1 MKKAITHLKFDRAN
15 ARKRGKLD
23 EVSVEYLRVGQRYI
37 DWLIDHEQR
46 EPNKYAPLPEAE
58 IPTTL
63 SDRWQR
69 CVWMHACGIVQSW
82 YSNGR
87 TNRPVLHNICIQANA
102 NVVKIEQPEKAG
114 SFDLW
119 LRISTL
125 DKGKPVLIPL
135 ILYGRAKETLT
146 QFPKLCSS
154 VTLNCRDGE
163 WYATLVVEK
172 RGPKAKTKEVIGHD
186 IGLVN
191 IISNSTGKQYGQ
203 ISPQLRQ
210 RVEHA
215 GARYRRKQ
223 KLNACLKRKGLP
235 TVNLSDQRTEAF
247 ARNEIGRALNQML
260 NEFPEGAAAALEK
273 LSVKDMKFKSRQMN
287 RVLRA
292 GQLGYIRDRLKFKL
306 DERGI
311 RYRSV
316 QPAYSSQE
324 CSQCGFTFSMNRR
337 TQADFECL
345 WCGFRTHADLNS
357 SVVIAERF
365 DDDALNALPF
375 REVQMELALRFLRQ
389 LPGAGR
395 ASAGLELQSH
405 EVTIW
410 LPRGKVVVPVGQ
422 SPPTVNQPS

>member
-15 ARKRGKLD
+15 DRKRHKLD
-23 EVSVEYLRVGQRYI
+23 ELSVEYLRVVQRYI
-37 DWLIDHEQR
+37 NWLIDHQQR
-46 EPNKYAPLPEAE
+46 EPKRYAPIPEAE
-58 IPTTL
+58 IPTAL

-69 CVWMHACGIVQSW
+69 CGWQQACGIVQSW
-82 YSNGR
+82 YSNER
-87 TNRPVLHNICIQANA
+87 TNRPVLHNLCIQANA
-102 NVVKIEQPEKAG
+102 NVVKIEPPEKAS

-135 ILYGRAKETLT
+135 TLYGRAQETLT

-191 IISNSTGKQYGQ
+191 ILSNSTGQRYGQ

-210 RVEHA
+210 RVEHSQ
-215 GARYRRKQ
+215 ARYRRKQ

-260 NEFPEGAAAALEK
+260 NEFPERAAAALEK

-324 CSQCGFTFSMNRR
+324 CSQCGFTFSLNRR

-345 WCGFRTHADLNS
+345 WCGFRTHADHNA

-365 DDDALNALPF
+365 DDEALNALPF

-389 LPGAGR
+389 LLGAGR
-395 ASAGLELQSH
+395 ASAGLELQS

-422 SPPTVNQPS
+422 PPPTVNQPS

>member
-15 ARKRGKLD
+15 ARKRRKLD
-23 EVSVEYLRVGQRYI
+23 ELSVEYLWVAQCYV
-37 DWLIDHEQR
+37 DWLIDHDQR
-46 EPNKYAPLPEAE
+46 EPHKYAPIPEKE
-58 IPTTL
+58 IPTRL

-69 CVWMHACGIVQSW
+69 CGWMHACGIVQSW

-87 TNRPVLHNICIQANA
+87 TNRPILRSLCIQANP
-102 NVVKIEQPEKAG
+102 NVVKIEQPQKAS

-125 DKGKPVLIPL
+125 DKGQPILIPL
-135 ILYGRAKETLT
+135 TLYGRAKETLA

-163 WYATLVVEK
+163 WYATLFVEK
-172 RGPKAKTKEVIGHD
+172 RGPKPKPKEVIGHD

-191 IISNSTGKQYGQ
+191 IVSNSTGKQYGQ
-203 ISPQLRQ
+203 ISPELRQ
-210 RVEHA
+210 RVERSQA
-215 GARYRRKQ
+215 KYRRKQ
-223 KLNACLKRKGLP
+223 KLNACLKRKGKP
-235 TVNLSDQRTEAF
+235 TVSLTDQRTEGF

-260 NEFPEGAAAALEK
+260 NEFPEGAAAAIEK
-273 LSVKDMKFKSRQMN
+273 LTVKDMKFKSRQMN

-292 GQLGYIRDRLKFKL
+292 GQLGYVRDRLKFKL
-306 DERGI
+306 DERSI

-324 CSQCGFTFSMNRR
+324 CSQCGFTFSINRR

-345 WCGFRTHADLNS
+345 WCGFRTNADLNS
-357 SVVIAERF
+357 STNIAERF
-365 DDDALNALPF
+365 DDKVLNTLPF
-375 REVQMELALRFLRQ
+375 REVQMELALRFMRQ
-389 LPGAGR
+389 LSGAGR
-395 ASAGLELQSH
+395 ASARLELQS

-422 SPPTVNQPS
+422 PPPTVNQPG

>member
-1 MKKAITHLKFDRAN
+1 M
-15 ARKRGKLD
+15 
-23 EVSVEYLRVGQRYI
+23 
-37 DWLIDHEQR
+37 
-46 EPNKYAPLPEAE
+46 
-58 IPTTL
+58 
-63 SDRWQR
+63 
-69 CVWMHACGIVQSW
+69 
-82 YSNGR
+82 
-87 TNRPVLHNICIQANA
+87 
-102 NVVKIEQPEKAG
+102 VKIEQPEQAS

-135 ILYGRAKETLT
+135 TLYGRAKETLT

-191 IISNSTGKQYGQ
+191 IISTSTGKQYGQ
-203 ISPQLRQ
+203 LSPQLRQ
-210 RVEHA
+210 RVEHSQ
-215 GARYRRKQ
+215 ARYRRKQ

-324 CSQCGFTFSMNRR
+324 CSQCGFTFSR
-337 TQADFECL
+337 AI
-345 WCGFRTHADLNS
+345 G
-357 SVVIAERF
+357 
-365 DDDALNALPF
+365 P
-375 REVQMELALRFLRQ
+375 LR
-389 LPGAGR
+389 
-395 ASAGLELQSH
+395 
-405 EVTIW
+405 
-410 LPRGKVVVPVGQ
+410 
-422 SPPTVNQPS
+422 

>member
-15 ARKRGKLD
+15 ARKRHKLN
-23 EVSVEYLRVGQRYI
+23 ELSVEYLRVVQRYV
-37 DWLIDHEQR
+37 DWLIDHQQR
-46 EPNKYAPLPEAE
+46 EPNRYAPLPEEE
-58 IPTTL
+58 IPTAL

-69 CVWMHACGIVQSW
+69 CGWQQACGIVQSW
-82 YSNGR
+82 YSNER

-102 NVVKIEQPEKAG
+102 NVVKIEQPEKAS
-114 SFDLW
+114 SFDVW

-135 ILYGRAKETLT
+135 TLYGRAKETLT

-154 VTLNCRDGE
+154 VTLNCHDGE

-172 RGPKAKTKEVIGHD
+172 RGPKAKTKEVIGND

-210 RVEHA
+210 RVEHSQ
-215 GARYRRKQ
+215 ARYRRKQ
-223 KLNACLKRKGLP
+223 KLNACLKCKGLP

-260 NEFPEGAAAALEK
+260 KEFPQGAAAAIEK
-273 LSVKDMKFKSRQMN
+273 LNVRDMKFKSRQMN

-292 GQLGYIRDRLKFKL
+292 GQLGYVRDRLKFKL

-324 CSQCGFTFSMNRR
+324 CSQCGFTFLMNRR

-345 WCGFRTHADLNS
+345 WCGFRTHADHNS

-365 DDDALNALPF
+365 DDDVLNGLPF
-375 REVQMELALRFLRQ
+375 REVQLELALRFLRQ

-395 ASAGLELQSH
+395 ASAGLELQS

-422 SPPTVNQPS
+422 PPPTVNQPS

>member
-1 MKKAITHLKFDRAN
+1 VKKAITHLKFDRAN
-15 ARKRGKLD
+15 ARKRHKLD
-23 EVSVEYLRVGQRYI
+23 ELSVEYLRVVQRYI

-46 EPNKYAPLPEAE
+46 EPNKYAPIPEEE
-58 IPTTL
+58 IPTRL

-69 CVWMHACGIVQSW
+69 CGWMHACGIVQSW

-87 TNRPVLHNICIQANA
+87 TKRPVLHSICIQANT
-102 NVVKIEQPEKAG
+102 NVVRIEQPENAS

-125 DKGKPVLIPL
+125 DKGQPVLIPL
-135 ILYGRAKETLT
+135 TLYGRAKETLT

-172 RGPKAKTKEVIGHD
+172 RGPKAKTKEIIGHD

-203 ISPQLRQ
+203 ISPDLRQ
-210 RVEHA
+210 RVERSR
-215 GARYRRKQ
+215 ARYRRKQ

-235 TVNLSDQRTEAF
+235 TVSLADQRTEAF

-260 NEFPEGAAAALEK
+260 DEFPQGAAAALEK
-273 LSVKDMKFKSRQMN
+273 LSVKDMKFKSKQMN

-324 CSQCGFTFSMNRR
+324 CSQCGFTFSR
-337 TQADFECL
+337 AI
-345 WCGFRTHADLNS
+345 G
-357 SVVIAERF
+357 
-365 DDDALNALPF
+365 P
-375 REVQMELALRFLRQ
+375 LR
-389 LPGAGR
+389 
-395 ASAGLELQSH
+395 
-405 EVTIW
+405 
-410 LPRGKVVVPVGQ
+410 
-422 SPPTVNQPS
+422 

>member
-15 ARKRGKLD
+15 ARKRHKLD
-23 EVSVEYLRVGQRYI
+23 EVSVEYLRVVQGYI

-46 EPNKYAPLPEAE
+46 QPNKYAPIPEE
-58 IPTTL
+58 GIPTRL

-69 CVWMHACGIVQSW
+69 CGWQQACGIVQSW

-87 TNRPVLHNICIQANA
+87 SKRPVLHNICIQANT
-102 NVVKIEQPEKAG
+102 NVVKIEQPEQAS

-125 DKGKPVLIPL
+125 DKGQPILIPL
-135 ILYGRAKETLT
+135 TLYGRAKETLI
-146 QFPKLCSS
+146 QFPKLCRS

-191 IISNSTGKQYGQ
+191 IISNSTGQRYGQ

-210 RVEHA
+210 RVEHS

-260 NEFPEGAAAALEK
+260 DEFPERAAAAIERLNI
-273 LSVKDMKFKSRQMN
+273 KDMKFKSRQMN

-292 GQLGYIRDRLKFKL
+292 GQLGYVRDRLKFKL

-324 CSQCGFTFSMNRR
+324 CSQCGFAFSMNRR

-345 WCGFRTHADLNS
+345 WCGFRTHADHNS

-365 DDDALNALPF
+365 DDDDLNGLPF
-375 REVQMELALRFLRQ
+375 REVQLELALRFLRQ

-395 ASAGLELQSH
+395 ASAGLELQS

-422 SPPTVNQPS
+422 PPPTVNQPG

>member
-23 EVSVEYLRVGQRYI
+23 EVSVEYLRVVQRYI
-37 DWLIDHEQR
+37 DGLIDHEQR
-46 EPNKYAPLPEAE
+46 EPNKYAPIPEAE
-58 IPTTL
+58 IPTRL

-69 CVWMHACGIVQSW
+69 CGWQQACGIVQSW
-82 YSNGR
+82 YANGR
-87 TNRPVLHNICIQANA
+87 TNRPVLHHICIQANT
-102 NVVKIEQPEKAG
+102 NVVKIEQPEKAS

-135 ILYGRAKETLT
+135 TLYGRAKETLA

-191 IISNSTGKQYGQ
+191 IISTSTGQQYGQ

-210 RVEHA
+210 RVERSQ
-215 GARYRRKQ
+215 ARYRRKQ

-324 CSQCGFTFSMNRR
+324 CSQCGFTFSR
-337 TQADFECL
+337 AK
-345 WCGFRTHADLNS
+345 G
-357 SVVIAERF
+357 
-365 DDDALNALPF
+365 P
-375 REVQMELALRFLRQ
+375 LR
-389 LPGAGR
+389 
-395 ASAGLELQSH
+395 
-405 EVTIW
+405 
-410 LPRGKVVVPVGQ
+410 
-422 SPPTVNQPS
+422 